1 MLTAFRG
8 RNSIKT
14 VSYEKQMI
22 SEDKYASWFSHQ
34 MEAYVFSIPAKYL
47 STLMKSLAFFGL
59 RYFLFCVLWEQRN
72 EHTNNWKN
80 ETEKEQWCH
89 RSLFRFFCLTK
100 CHFTIQSLV
109 WKVIQA
115 TLETEIFVFVFFF
128 LLLFFFPLSFL
139 SLLSEKFTRVPLFL
153 LFYRLDEKG
162 QRRTIIRYLSWII

>member
-14 VSYEKQMI
+14 VSYEEQMI

-100 CHFTIQSLV
+100 CHFTIQGLV

-128 LLLFFFPLSFL
+128 LFLFFFLC
-139 SLLSEKFTRVPLFL
+139 
-153 LFYRLDEKG
+153 LFYLYYLKNLLEFLFSCCSTDLMKKASVG
-162 QRRTIIRYLSWII
+162 Q